1 MNGTRTPALN
11 KNTNPC
17 PPRVILQ
24 LANICKFQK
33 FPLFFI
39 NDFIEYQTA
48 KNWILNGQ
56 RIKRPAG
63 AFFKWAKARRERLEN
78 AGLWHGEKL
87 KNWDLTA
94 AVFRGYKTAKDPA
107 NEKYIED
114 LAAKVCNGEPLN
126 ELEETHAR
134 QMGMFK
140 SLNDLDETD
149 ETDHEINFKIN
160 IDYEIEFICTK
171 CHYRDI
177 GIYGNLFPPNETK
190 DIFCPNCYTV
200 EKFVFSKLLRQGRNI
215 EHDD

>member
-1 MNGTRTPALN
+1 M
-11 KNTNPC
+11 
-17 PPRVILQ
+17 
-24 LANICKFQK
+24 
-33 FPLFFI
+33 
-39 NDFIEYQTA
+39 
-48 KNWILNGQ
+48 
-56 RIKRPAG
+56 
-63 AFFKWAKARRERLEN
+63 
-78 AGLWHGEKL
+78 
-87 KNWDLTA
+87 TA

-177 GIYGNLFPPNETK
+177 GIYGNLFLPNETK

-200 EKFVFSKLLRQGRNI
+200 EKFVFSKLLRQGRSI